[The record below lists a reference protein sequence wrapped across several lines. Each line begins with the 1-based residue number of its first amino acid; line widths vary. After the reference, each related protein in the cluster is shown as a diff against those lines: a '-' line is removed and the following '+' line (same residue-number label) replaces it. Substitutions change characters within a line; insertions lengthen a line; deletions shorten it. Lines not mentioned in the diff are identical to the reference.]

1 MPIRVRLTLVVVA
14 LTAAVLAGLGL
25 FVFAETRQSLQA
37 TVDRGL
43 RSQAQAIVTAVQAG
57 DLSLPDPGA
66 LVEPEEAFAQ
76 LLRRDGRVLESTPG
90 MSPAPLLSASE
101 ARDLAGPRASS
112 ADVRGPE
119 EILPA
124 RLLAVPATTD
134 LVVVAGTSV
143 EDELEVLA
151 RLRTQLSVGGLG
163 ALLASAAIGWIVS
176 GAALRPV
183 ERMRREAERI
193 STTDL
198 ERRLPQPA
206 TRDELARLGTTLN
219 AMLER
224 LRAGVERERRLVD
237 DASHELRTP
246 LAILKTELELALRRA
261 RTPEELQ
268 GALSSASE
276 ETERLSR
283 LAEDLL
289 VLARADR
296 GRLPIHR
303 ESVDVRAAIGAA
315 VEPFRAAAAARRV
328 ALEVDAAGAGTA
340 ALDPLRLRQ
349 ALSNLVDNAVRHA
362 REGGSV
368 RVRASRGDG
377 SLTIEV
383 A

>member
-14 LTAAVLAGLGL
+14 LTAVVLAGLGL

-340 ALDPLRLRQ
+340 ALDPL
-349 ALSNLVDNAVRHA
+349 
-362 REGGSV
+362 
-368 RVRASRGDG
+368 
-377 SLTIEV
+377 
-383 A
+383 